1 MSKAA
6 ITGLSGCGSRNAV
19 STPSTTTVSEPT
31 PPGAPPKCSSF
42 GPAWLQAY
50 NKGAVKTGSPI
61 RMLSA
66 CCAPVTKAG
75 RHHCFL
81 KLTLVGTKTI
91 GCEVV
96 DLGPDGTP
104 ATIGRH
110 VNCALHK

>member
-1 MSKAA
+1 MLA
-6 ITGLSGCGSRNAV
+6 GCGSRNTVA
-19 STPSTTTVSEPT
+19 TPPTTTVSEPT
-31 PPGAPPKCSSF
+31 PARSPAKCSSF

-75 RHHCFL
+75 RHHCLL

-91 GCEVV
+91 GCEIV

-110 VNCALHK
+110 VNCALVK